1 MKPGWKKGI
10 VLVQT
15 LVISVILSM
24 IAVMVMKWVLARYML
39 AARNYRSS
47 EAASHSQWV
56 AADRLSQW
64 NFYAYPDLSN
74 VPSTGVTTLDGTNVR
89 YSRTGGMSM
98 RVTITADQE

>member
-1 MKPGWKKGI
+1 MKTGWKKGV

-24 IAVMVMKWVLARYML
+24 IAVMVMKWVLGRYML

-56 AADRLSQW
+56 VADRMSQW
-64 NFYAYPDLSN
+64 NFYSYPDLNN
-74 VPSTGVTTLDGTNVR
+74 VPSTGMTTLDGTDIR
-89 YSRTGGMSM
+89 YSRTGGASM
-98 RVTITADQE
+98 RVTITADQD